1 MDEDCQVLMSDSER
15 VTPNEWHS
23 ERDILNEPD
32 TRYMHASDTGRIKS
46 TEIERMTISLVFSF
60 LLLFRSSGL

>member
-23 ERDILNEPD
+23 EWDTLNEPE
-32 TRYMHASDTGRIKS
+32 TRYMLASDIG
-46 TEIERMTISLVFSF
+46 EI
-60 LLLFRSSGL
+60 GLTVLSE